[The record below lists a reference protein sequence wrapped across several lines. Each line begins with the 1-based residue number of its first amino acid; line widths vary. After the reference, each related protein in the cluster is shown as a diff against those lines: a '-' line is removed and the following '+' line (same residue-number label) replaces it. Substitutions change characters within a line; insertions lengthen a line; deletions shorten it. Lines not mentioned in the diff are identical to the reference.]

1 LKNFNI
7 STINDLLNFRANKK
21 YKSEVKLEKEIIEK
35 ILTLSDKDIFVKLNM
50 KDIGETLLMKIVD
63 FYGWDK
69 IISGEVESY
78 NKYGL
83 PEGIGEITIKKFI
96 SNYRNNIHLMNMI
109 TSDTRYHFSQINNKN
124 HVVEVVGSVCFTGS
138 LNTMSRTQ
146 ASKLAESKGYQVKS
160 SVTKGLTYLVTNDK
174 FSGSSKNKKAQTLG
188 IKIIDENEFII
199 LMSDNVMC
207 VDDL

>member
-1 LKNFNI
+1 
-7 STINDLLNFRANKK
+7 
-21 YKSEVKLEKEIIEK
+21 
-35 ILTLSDKDIFVKLNM
+35 M

-63 FYGWDK
+63 FYGWNK

-78 NKYGL
+78 NEYGL

-96 SNYRNNIHLMNMI
+96 SNYRNNIQLMNMI
-109 TSDTRYHFSQINNKN
+109 TSDTRYHFSQINNKT
-124 HVVEVVGSVCFTGS
+124 HVVEAVGSVCFTGS

-188 IKIIDENEFII
+188 IKIINENEFII